1 MYLRSEL
8 FFNSYD
14 GAKLFMQKWSKD
26 NSAGTILFT
35 HGHGEHSDCYH
46 RLISE
51 FENSETTWN
60 FIGWDLRGHGKSAG
74 QRGYAKNFNEYVLD
88 YDVFLNI
95 VLNLPDVKDKPVIL
109 LAHSMGGLIQTAG
122 LIEYKYPKTFPI
134 IKAQVLSSPFFGLA
148 FEVSKWKDASADLI
162 NNFFPKL
169 TLNNELNNDQ
179 LSRDP
184 AVIKE
189 YELDTYRHSRMS
201 PGVYIGFKQ
210 EFPKILNTASEINL
224 PTYMHISD
232 KDPVVSSEEALK
244 VFDLLSSS
252 VKGLKIVEGGR
263 HELYNDSVRTEVI
276 QEVIHFVNKYK
287 K

>member
-1 MYLRSEL
+1 MYQRSEL

-14 GAKLFMQKWSKD
+14 GAKLFMQKWSKN

-35 HGHGEHSDCYH
+35 HGHGEHSECYH

-51 FENSETTWN
+51 FENSDTIWN

-74 QRGYAKNFNEYVLD
+74 QRGYAKNFNEYILD
-88 YDVFLNI
+88 YDVFLNKA
-95 VLNLPDVKDKPVIL
+95 LNLSDVKDKPVIL
-109 LAHSMGGLIQTAG
+109 LSHSMGGLIQTCA
-122 LIEYKYPKTFPI
+122 LLENNYPKNFPN

-162 NNFFPKL
+162 NNFLPKL
-169 TLNNELNNDQ
+169 TLSNELNNDQ
-179 LSRDP
+179 LTRDL

-201 PGVYIGFKQ
+201 PGVYLGFKA
-210 EFPKILNTASEINL
+210 EFPKVLQAASEINL

-232 KDPVVSSEEALK
+232 KDPVVSSEVALK
-244 VFDLLSSS
+244 VFDLFSSTA
-252 VKGLKIVEGGR
+252 KGLKIVEGGR
-263 HELYNDSVRTEVI
+263 HELYNDIIRTEVI
-276 QEVIHFVNKYK
+276 TDVIHFVNNYK